1 MKEKFQPLKKV
12 QLRGGFSDRNGIN
25 KLNTEIQLTDFD
37 ERTRISILNSLNFI
51 YATIDKVSQSYPHE
65 NEKVWTCFYLD
76 IIANVYCEEVKDSSQ
91 YDIDR
96 LQPVVDTYIRST
108 ILSDSYD
115 SVLTLVEYILN
126 WTSESFGNRNP
137 LIDYNDNYRQYQ
149 FDEKQYMNKVFEKEF
164 VGYRF
169 VGEHIVAI
177 CDDVEIKEIEQSLD
191 IKFKGCKTQIQ
202 NALRL
207 LSDRNKPD
215 YKNSIKESISA
226 VESICSIITGKDKA
240 TLGDALKVLESK
252 RGLKGQ
258 LKSAFEKLY
267 NFTNDKGGIRH
278 AEGLFVSDVS
288 FEEAKFML
296 VSCCAFI
303 NYLIAEY
310 GKIEE

>member
-1 MKEKFQPLKKV
+1 MKEKFQPMKKV
-12 QLRGGFSDRNGIN
+12 QLRGGFSDRNGID
-25 KLNTEIQLTDFD
+25 KISTEIQLKDFD
-37 ERTRISILNSLNFI
+37 ERTRNAFYNAIINLINYIEPNRHGAEYYYESLYESIL
-51 YATIDKVSQSYPHE
+51 KE
-65 NEKVWTCFYLD
+65 
-76 IIANVYCEEVKDSSQ
+76 VYCQVVENDGYAYGYAIGQCKEYVK
-91 YDIDR
+91 
-96 LQPVVDTYIRST
+96 ST
-108 ILSDSYD
+108 ILSDTYD
-115 SVLTLVEYILN
+115 SVLTLIEYICE
-126 WTSESFGNRNP
+126 WTTVIITERTIKGYEQVEGGCK
-137 LIDYNDNYRQYQ
+137 IIY
-149 FDEKQYMNKVFEKEF
+149 FDEREFFNEIFEKEF

-177 CDDVEIKEIEQSLD
+177 TDDLEIKEIEQSLD

-207 LSDRNKPD
+207 LSDRDKPD

-226 VESICSIITGKDKA
+226 VESICSIITEKNKA

-267 NFTNDKGGIRH
+267 NYTNDKGGIRH

-310 GKIEE
+310 GKIED

>member
-12 QLRGGFSDRNGIN
+12 QLRGGFSDRNGVDKIS
-25 KLNTEIQLTDFD
+25 TEIQLKDFD
-37 ERTRISILNSLNFI
+37 ERTRNAFYNAIVNLIEYIEPTNNTSDYYEELLYKSIWKE
-51 YATIDKVSQSYPHE
+51 A
-65 NEKVWTCFYLD
+65 
-76 IIANVYCEEVKDSSQ
+76 YCEILENDRYAYGYAIGQCKEYVK
-91 YDIDR
+91 
-96 LQPVVDTYIRST
+96 ST
-108 ILSDSYD
+108 ILYDTYD
-115 SVLTLVEYILN
+115 SVLTIIEYICA
-126 WTSESFGNRNP
+126 WTVSIIIERGIS
-137 LIDYNDNYRQYQ
+137 YQ
-149 FDEKQYMNKVFEKEF
+149 QVDGGCKAICFDEREYFNEIFEKEF

-191 IKFKGCKTQIQ
+191 VKFKGCKTQIQ

-226 VESICSIITGKDKA
+226 VESICSIITGKNKA

-278 AEGLFVSDVS
+278 SEGLFVSDVS

>member
-12 QLRGGFSDRNGIN
+12 QLRGGFSDRNGVDKIS
-25 KLNTEIQLTDFD
+25 TEIQLKDFD
-37 ERTRISILNSLNFI
+37 ERTRNAFYNAIVNLIEYIEPTNHTSDYYEELLYKSIWKE
-51 YATIDKVSQSYPHE
+51 A
-65 NEKVWTCFYLD
+65 
-76 IIANVYCEEVKDSSQ
+76 YCEILENDRYAYGYAIGQCKEYVK
-91 YDIDR
+91 
-96 LQPVVDTYIRST
+96 ST
-108 ILSDSYD
+108 ILSDKYD
-115 SVLTLVEYILN
+115 AVLTLIEYICA
-126 WTSESFGNRNP
+126 WTSDNINERN
-137 LIDYNDNYRQYQ
+137 LNYQQ
-149 FDEKQYMNKVFEKEF
+149 FDGMCRAICFNEKGYFNEILEKEF

-177 CDDVEIKEIEQSLD
+177 TDDIEIKEIEQSLD

-207 LSDRNKPD
+207 LSDRDKPD

-226 VESICSIITGKDKA
+226 VESICVIISKNPKA
-240 TLGDALKVLESK
+240 TLGQAIKQLEDNGIKMHVALKNAYS
-252 RGLKGQ
+252 
-258 LKSAFEKLY
+258 SLY
-267 NFTNDKGGIRH
+267 GYTSDEGGIRH
-278 AEGLFVSDVS
+278 AEGMFESDVT